1 MNAIDACKADG
12 TMRLDIDP
20 QTLIDAIVGT
30 YIAERAREGQ
40 VGDDWED
47 RPFAVFWPAVRTDAY
62 AVRTAESGPDKDI
75 PHVTRRV
82 IVKWD

>member
-47 RPFAVFWPAVRTDAY
+47 RPFAVFWPAVRT
-62 AVRTAESGPDKDI
+62 
-75 PHVTRRV
+75 
-82 IVKWD
+82 

>member
-1 MNAIDACKADG
+1 MG
-12 TMRLDIDP
+12 P

-47 RPFAVFWPAVRTDAY
+47 RPFAVFWPAVRT
-62 AVRTAESGPDKDI
+62 
-75 PHVTRRV
+75 
-82 IVKWD
+82 